1 MSEPENVVLAREGL
15 ETTGRD
21 GYVRWVGQWLDAWE
35 SFEVESETFEP
46 VGERHVLIHV
56 TQRGVG
62 KESGIEVEMRIFYML
77 EVEGG
82 MATRVHLYQDR
93 EQALAAAQAG

>member
-1 MSEPENVVLAREGL
+1 MSRRTSSLAREGL

-35 SFEVESETFEP
+35 SFEVE
-46 VGERHVLIHV
+46 
-56 TQRGVG
+56 
-62 KESGIEVEMRIFYML
+62 
-77 EVEGG
+77 GG

-93 EQALAAAQAG
+93 EQARAAAQSG